1 MADLAERYGEENA
14 LPLAL
19 DVTDKQAVHDAVAQA
34 REHFGRLDV
43 VVNNAGYGLFGS
55 IEEVSEEQARAQI
68 ETNLFGALWVTQAVL
83 PILREQGSGHVIQ
96 VSSIGGVHAFPGI
109 GLYHASKW
117 GLEGFSQSLAGE
129 VADLGVKVTLVEP
142 GGFSTDW
149 AGPSAVSA
157 EEMDAYA
164 PVREANAA
172 RFSNPEAVGD
182 PEATGPAILE
192 LVDATDPP
200 LRVFFGATPLGLIRG
215 EYAHRIET
223 WEQWNELS
231 QRAHGNAETSAA

>member
-1 MADLAERYGEENA
+1 MSKVWFITGTSKGFGRIWAEAALERGDKVAATARNADSVADVAERYGEENA

-19 DVTDKQAVHDAVAQA
+19 DVTDKQAVHDAVAKA

-83 PILREQGSGHVIQ
+83 PILREQDSGHVIQ

-157 EEMDAYA
+157 EK
-164 PVREANAA
+164 
-172 RFSNPEAVGD
+172 
-182 PEATGPAILE
+182 LE
-192 LVDATDPP
+192 V
-200 LRVFFGATPLGLIRG
+200 
-215 EYAHRIET
+215 
-223 WEQWNELS
+223 
-231 QRAHGNAETSAA
+231 